1 MNMFNCYMIDKNSK
15 VVLTLATNTTI
26 SEMERVQEQAESVV
40 DHNIK
45 FKAYQVMKDPNL
57 EKESKN
63 IWK

>member
-15 VVLTLATNTTI
+15 VVLTLATNATI
-26 SEMERVQEQAESVV
+26 SEMEKVQEQAESVV

-45 FKAYQVMKDPNL
+45 FQAYQVMKDPNL
-57 EKESKN
+57 EKESSS

>member
-1 MNMFNCYMIDKNSK
+1 MFNCYMIDKNSK
-15 VVLTLATNTTI
+15 VVLTLATNATI

-45 FKAYQVMKDPNL
+45 FQAYQVMKDPNL